1 MERTRMLEKKGMIYD
16 PITWHQISDEY
27 CPNAQ
32 NTPESLS
39 VLSDNMGAL
48 DLVMIQGFKP
58 WAINRSEDQAVVSA
72 AWVGLQ
78 SKQRRKDNKQ
88 TNKQGG
94 LREQYV
100 TNLKNKFV

>member
-1 MERTRMLEKKGMIYD
+1 
-16 PITWHQISDEY
+16 
-27 CPNAQ
+27 
-32 NTPESLS
+32 
-39 VLSDNMGAL
+39 LSDNMGAL

-58 WAINRSEDQAVVSA
+58 WAINWREDQAVVSA
-72 AWVGLQ
+72 AWVR
-78 SKQRRKDNKQ
+78 SKQKRKDNKQ

>member
-1 MERTRMLEKKGMIYD
+1 MLEKKGMIYD
-16 PITWHQISDEY
+16 PIAWHQISDEY